1 MNIDYHALLPVEIVA
16 ATILLVLVVDLFLP
30 ARAKAASMWVGF
42 VGVVAAL
49 AAVLSLVGQ
58 GRRIAFGGAY
68 VVDAFTLIFQGFFL
82 IAALVVLLISYRYLR
97 DGGFYQGEYYFL
109 LLTAFLG
116 CTLMPASR
124 NLLMLFL
131 ALELV
136 SAPGFLL
143 AAFRKSD
150 IKGNEGG
157 LKFFIIGVLSTAVM
171 LYGMSLIYGLTG
183 RLELHAIAQGLAGLT
198 GARETLADLAILFI
212 VVGFAFK
219 VSAVPFQFWAPDT
232 YEGAPV
238 PVAGF
243 LAVASAAAGFA
254 GLLQLMFV
262 AFVGQATFWAP
273 IFAVLSVLTMTLG
286 NLVALRQRQTIRLL
300 AILRDRAVRLHP
312 VAVRARVGERR
323 GQPEVVPGGC
333 RLHLDLRGD
342 EHRRLRGGD
351 RRRRAQAEPA
361 GGGLRGARED
371 GTLARRRD
379 DRFHGVARRR
389 AADRWVL
396 GEARDLRRRDPTR
409 WDRPVARRDHGGQLG
424 DQRGVLLLD
433 PAGDDLRGACR
444 GRGPNRHAGAP
455 RLRGGAV
462 DGRDRRDLRAPGRAV
477 QARRALVV
485 GLRRLTAPSRRQA
498 PDLSIARHARSIEG
512 TARGRGGPVMD
523 ESSNV
528 QRMIEQAR
536 DAMTVR
542 RVFGDPYEKNGVTV
556 IPAAR
561 VQGGAGG
568 GGGEGPE
575 GQGSGTGGGFGV
587 NAKPA
592 GAFVVRGDDVDWRPA
607 IDVNRIIMGGQLI
620 AAAALLLAVTVVR
633 ARHRS

>member
-42 VGVVAAL
+42 VGVGAAL
-49 AAVLSLVGQ
+49 GAVISLVG
-58 GRRIAFGGAY
+58 GGERVVFGGAY

-131 ALELV
+131 SLELV

-150 IKGNEGG
+150 IRGNEGG

-198 GARETLADLAILFI
+198 GARETLADVAIVF
-212 VVGFAFK
+212 VVIGFAFK

-262 AFVGQATFWAP
+262 AFVGQSTFWAP

-286 NLVALRQRQTIRLL
+286 NLVALRQRHAIRLL
-300 AILRDRAVRLHP
+300 AYSGIAQSGYILLPFALVSANTSVNQNAFQAAVVYILIYAVMNIGAYAVTTA
-312 VAVRARVGERR
+312 VAERR
-323 GQPEVVPGGC
+323 PSLQIE
-333 RLHLDLRGD
+333 DF
-342 EHRRLRGGD
+342 
-351 RRRRAQAEPA
+351 A
-361 GGGLRGARED
+361 G
-371 GTLARRRD
+371 LAR
-379 DRFHGVARRR
+379 
-389 AADRWVL
+389 
-396 GEARDLRRRDPTR
+396 
-409 WDRPVARRDHGGQLG
+409 
-424 DQRGVLLLD
+424 
-433 PAGDDLRGACR
+433 
-444 GRGPNRHAGAP
+444 
-455 RLRGGAV
+455 
-462 DGRDRRDLRAPGRAV
+462 
-477 QARRALVV
+477 
-485 GLRRLTAPSRRQA
+485 TAP
-498 PDLSIARHARSIEG
+498 
-512 TARGRGGPVMD
+512 
-523 ESSNV
+523 
-528 QRMIEQAR
+528 
-536 DAMTVR
+536 
-542 RVFGDPYEKNGVTV
+542 
-556 IPAAR
+556 
-561 VQGGAGG
+561 
-568 GGGEGPE
+568 
-575 GQGSGTGGGFGV
+575 
-587 NAKPA
+587 
-592 GAFVVRGDDVDWRPA
+592 
-607 IDVNRIIMGGQLI
+607 
-620 AAAALLLAVTVVR
+620 LLAVAMTAFMVSLAGVPPTGGFWGKLAIFAVAIERAGIGPWLAAIMVINSVISVGYYFLIPRAMIFEDPAEGETRLATPTLLGFVVAASLVVIVAIFIVPNALYR
-633 ARHRS
+633 LGELSALAFGS

>member
-1 MNIDYHALLPVEIVA
+1 VNIDYHALLPVEIVA

-30 ARAKAASMWVGF
+30 VRAKAASMWVGF
-42 VGVVAAL
+42 IGVGAAL
-49 AAVLSLVGQ
+49 AAVLSLVGE
-58 GRRIAFGGAY
+58 GERVVFGGAY

-82 IAALVVLLISYRYLR
+82 IAAMVVLLISYRYLR

-150 IKGNEGG
+150 IRGNEGG

-183 RLELHAIAQGLAGLT
+183 RLELHAVAQGLTGLT
-198 GARETLADLAILFI
+198 GARETLADVAIVF
-212 VVGFAFK
+212 VVIGFAFK

-300 AILRDRAVRLHP
+300 AYSGIAQSGYILLPFALVSANASVNQTAFQAAVVYILIYAVMNIGAYAVTTA
-312 VAVRARVGERR
+312 VAERKPNL
-323 GQPEVVPGGC
+323 QI
-333 RLHLDLRGD
+333 
-342 EHRRLRGGD
+342 
-351 RRRRAQAEPA
+351 
-361 GGGLRGARED
+361 ED
-371 GTLARRRD
+371 FSGLARTAPLLAIAMTA
-379 DRFHGVARRR
+379 FMVSLAGVPPTGGFWGKLLIFR
-389 AADRWVL
+389 AAIDFGGWVGPVLASIMVVNSVISVGYYFLIPRAMIFEDPAEGETRLATPALLSFVVGISLVAIGAIFIVPNVIFRL
-396 GEARDLRRRDPTR
+396 GELS
-409 WDRPVARRDHGGQLG
+409 
-424 DQRGVLLLD
+424 
-433 PAGDDLRGACR
+433 
-444 GRGPNRHAGAP
+444 
-455 RLRGGAV
+455 
-462 DGRDRRDLRAPGRAV
+462 
-477 QARRALVV
+477 AL
-485 GLRRLTAPSRRQA
+485 A
-498 PDLSIARHARSIEG
+498 
-512 TARGRGGPVMD
+512 
-523 ESSNV
+523 
-528 QRMIEQAR
+528 
-536 DAMTVR
+536 
-542 RVFGDPYEKNGVTV
+542 FG
-556 IPAAR
+556 
-561 VQGGAGG
+561 
-568 GGGEGPE
+568 
-575 GQGSGTGGGFGV
+575 S
-587 NAKPA
+587 
-592 GAFVVRGDDVDWRPA
+592 
-607 IDVNRIIMGGQLI
+607 
-620 AAAALLLAVTVVR
+620 
-633 ARHRS
+633 